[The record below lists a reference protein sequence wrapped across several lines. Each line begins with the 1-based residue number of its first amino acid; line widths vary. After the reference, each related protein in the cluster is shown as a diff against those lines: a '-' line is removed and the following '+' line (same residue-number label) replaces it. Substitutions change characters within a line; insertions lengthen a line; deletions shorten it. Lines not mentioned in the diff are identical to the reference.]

1 MVTASIDH
9 IKKALFQKVCEAS
22 LLPISRVLKKK
33 KIRNEADSS
42 AHNSFFAKERQCEP
56 SVKLISVTK
65 QKSDIQKKTILLKSS
80 WFLLFQ
86 K

>member
-33 KIRNEADSS
+33 IRKEADSS

-65 QKSDIQKKTILLKSS
+65 QKSDIQKKAILLKSS

>member
-9 IKKALFQKVCEAS
+9 INKALFQEVCEAS
-22 LLPISRVLKKK
+22 LLPHECLKS
-33 KIRNEADSS
+33 IRKEGDSS
-42 AHNSFFAKERQCEP
+42 AHNSSFAKERQCEP